1 MASDSEIAKS
11 LQRLSDEYE
20 DLKRFK
26 SNFQSQL
33 DNIASSLD
41 DISRRSHSIEDSIEA
56 INKYTYQNNIK
67 ITGIPQT
74 GRY

>member
-41 DISRRSHSIEDSIEA
+41 DISRRAHSIETQS
-56 INKYTYQNNIK
+56 KRLTS
-67 ITGIPQT
+67 TVT
-74 GRY
+74 STTLRSL